1 MSNTTETTMKSKTF
15 LLTGLMA
22 FAASATTVVIT
33 SPDGGRAVADTYG
46 ARLVSW
52 RPADGEEVFALP
64 KPYDKCPREAGVQIH
79 GGLPIYWPWFVFEGP
94 EGCKIHGVT
103 SYAEWKVK
111 ERSASRVVFELDD
124 TPATRAAWPHPFHLE
139 LAYELGDTLTATF
152 KATNTGP
159 EPYSCTEG
167 FHPYFRVGDTMRCT
181 VTGTDGARYFWKG
194 EADKGD
200 RRRWKGDFPA
210 SLVAVGKPGYV
221 FEERDGPH
229 RHQLKDPVLNRAID
243 VTFEGNI
250 KIVMWNSGPDF
261 GQFGSA
267 DDPSYGSRFL
277 CLEGATLY
285 RDRAYTLAPG
295 ASHTLK
301 ATIAVKP
308 FKPARFAMEG
318 LSPAVYYDAAHAVTA
333 GDPDADVSVIV
344 IHGWGGGVKP
354 SSRESLRA
362 GLTERGVKPFIVS
375 PLFPSRIALEKAKIR
390 DGRAMWCNWKDNI
403 RSPADD
409 WRGGGDASGTSIS
422 SFDVVDRLIATLSD
436 KNLYPAMK
444 RIVLLG
450 LSAGGQFVGRY
461 VAVGKCPV
469 RPGLTMEF
477 AGIAPSTELRLDD
490 DVEWHYGLKNRPRYS
505 AALSRDAI
513 LANLSSR
520 RVWRGC
526 GTLDVTPG
534 ALDKSPEAMMQG
546 INRYDRFRNFQ
557 EYIKAFPGWAKQVSF
572 HDIPG
577 VGHSGKTFDDPNL
590 LDFVSGK

>member
-1 MSNTTETTMKSKTF
+1 MKNIT
-15 LLTGLMA
+15 LILGGLA
-22 FAASATTVVIT
+22 ALAASAATVEIV

-52 RPADGEEVFALP
+52 RPVSGDEVFAMP
-64 KPYDKCPREAGVQIH
+64 KPYDKCPRESGRQTH

-124 TPATRAAWPHPFHLE
+124 TPTTSAAWPHPFHAE
-139 LAYELGDTLTATF
+139 LTYELGSVLTATF
-152 KATNTGP
+152 TATNTGT

-210 SLVAVGKPGYV
+210 CLVAVGKPGYV
-221 FEERDGPH
+221 FEEKDGPH
-229 RHQLKDPVLNRAID
+229 RHLLKDPVLNRAID
-243 VTFEGNI
+243 VTYEGNI
-250 KIVMWNSGPDF
+250 KFVMWNSGPEF
-261 GQFGSA
+261 EKLGTA
-267 DDPSYGSRFL
+267 DDPAYGSRFL
-277 CLEGATLY
+277 CLEGGTLY
-285 RDRAYTLAPG
+285 RDRAYTLTPG

-301 ATIAVKP
+301 ASIAVRP

-318 LSPAVYYDAAHAVTA
+318 LFPAIYYDAAHAVSS
-333 GDPDADVSVIV
+333 GDPDADLAVIV
-344 IHGWGGGVKP
+344 VHGWGGGIKP
-354 SSRESLRA
+354 ASRDTLQAKLS
-362 GLTERGVKPFIVS
+362 TRGAKPFIVS
-375 PLFPSRIALEKAKIR
+375 PLFPSRMALEKAKIK
-390 DGRAMWCNWKDNI
+390 DERATWCNWKDGV

-409 WRGGGDASGTSIS
+409 WRGGGDAGGTAIS
-422 SFDVVDRLIATLSD
+422 SFDVIDQMVATLSD
-436 KNLYPAMK
+436 KAIYPAMK

-450 LSAGGQFVGRY
+450 FSAGGQFVGRY

-469 RPGLTMEF
+469 REGLNMEF
-477 AGIAPSTELRLDD
+477 AGIAPSTELRLDE

-526 GTLDVTPG
+526 GTRDVSQGG
-534 ALDKSPEAMMQG
+534 ALDKSPAAMAQG
-546 INRYDRFRNFQ
+546 LNRYDRFLKFQ
-557 EYIKAFPGWAKQVSF
+557 EYVKAFPDWAKQVSF
-572 HDIPG
+572 HDIPDIA
-577 VGHSGKTFDDPNL
+577 HSGKVFDDPNL
-590 LDFVSGK
+590 LDFICGR

>member
-1 MSNTTETTMKSKTF
+1 MKNITLILGALATF
-15 LLTGLMA
+15 ATS
-22 FAASATTVVIT
+22 AATVELV

-52 RPADGEEVFALP
+52 RPAGGDEVFAMP
-64 KPYDKCPREAGVQIH
+64 KPYDKCPRESGRQTH

-111 ERSASRVVFELDD
+111 ERSENRVVFTLDD
-124 TPATRAAWPHPFHLE
+124 TPATRAAWPHSFHAE
-139 LAYELGDTLTATF
+139 LAYELGATLVATF
-152 KATNTGP
+152 TAVNTGT
-159 EPYSCTEG
+159 EPYACTEG

-210 SLVAVGKPGYV
+210 CLVAVGKPGYV
-221 FEERDGPH
+221 FEEKDGPH
-229 RHQLKDPVLNRAID
+229 RHLLKDPVLNRAID
-243 VTFEGNI
+243 VTYEGNI
-250 KIVMWNSGPDF
+250 KFVMWNSGPEF
-261 GQFGSA
+261 EKLGTA

-277 CLEGATLY
+277 CLEGGTLY
-285 RDRAYTLAPG
+285 RDRAYTLTPG

-301 ATIAVKP
+301 ASVAVRP

-318 LSPAVYYDAAHAVTA
+318 LSPAIYYDAAHAVSS
-333 GDPDADVSVIV
+333 GDPDADLAVIV
-344 IHGWGGGVKP
+344 VHGWGGGIKTA
-354 SSRESLRA
+354 SRDTLQAKLSA
-362 GLTERGVKPFIVS
+362 RGAKPFIVS
-375 PLFPSRIALEKAKIR
+375 PLFPSRMALEKAKIK
-390 DGRAMWCNWKDNI
+390 DERATWCNWKDGV

-409 WRGGGDASGTSIS
+409 WRGGGDAGGTAIS
-422 SFDVVDRLIATLSD
+422 SFDVIDQMVATLSD

-450 LSAGGQFVGRY
+450 FSAGGQFVGRY

-469 RPGLTMEF
+469 REGLNMEF
-477 AGIAPSTELRLDD
+477 AGIAPSTELRLDE

-505 AALSRDAI
+505 AALSREDI
-513 LANLSSR
+513 LANLSAR

-526 GTLDVTPG
+526 GTADVSQGG
-534 ALDKSPEAMMQG
+534 ALDKSPAAMTQG

-557 EYIKAFPGWAKQVSF
+557 EYIKAFPDWAKQVSF
-572 HDIPG
+572 HDIPDIA
-577 VGHSGKTFDDPNL
+577 HSGKVFDDPNL
-590 LDFVSGK
+590 LDFICGR

>member
-1 MSNTTETTMKSKTF
+1 MKTAIGVLGGIAALATSAATVE
-15 LLTGLMA
+15 L
-22 FAASATTVVIT
+22 ASA
-33 SPDGGRAVADTYG
+33 DGGKAVADTYG

-52 RPADGEEVFALP
+52 RPAGGEEVFALP

-111 ERSASRVVFELDD
+111 ERSASRVVFELNDS
-124 TPATRAAWPHPFHLE
+124 PATRAAWPHPFRAE

-152 KATNTGP
+152 TAVNTGN
-159 EPYSCTEG
+159 EPYACTEG

-194 EADKGD
+194 
-200 RRRWKGDFPA
+200 DFPA

-221 FEERDGPH
+221 FEEKNGPH
-229 RHQLKDPVLNRAID
+229 RHQLKDPVLNRAIE
-243 VTFEGNI
+243 VTYEGNI
-250 KIVMWNSGPDF
+250 KLVMWNSGPDF
-261 GQFGSA
+261 SKFGSA

-277 CLEGATLY
+277 CMEGATLY

-318 LSPAVYYDAAHAVTA
+318 LSPAVYYDATHAVAA
-333 GDPDADVSVIV
+333 GDPDADLGVIAV
-344 IHGWGGGVKP
+344 HGWGGGVKP
-354 SSRESLRA
+354 SSRETLRTKLA
-362 GLTERGVKPFIVS
+362 ERGAKPFIVS
-375 PLFPSRIALEKAKIR
+375 PLFPSRMALEKASIK
-390 DGRAMWCNWKDNI
+390 DGRAMWCNWKDGT

-409 WRGGGDASGTSIS
+409 WRGGGDASGTTFS
-422 SFDVVDRLIATLSD
+422 SFDIVDRLIETLSD
-436 KNLYPAMK
+436 KNLYPSMK

-450 LSAGGQFVGRY
+450 FSAGGQFVGRY
-461 VAVGKCPV
+461 AAVGKCPV
-469 RPGLTMEF
+469 RAGVKMEF

-526 GTLDVTPG
+526 GTADVSQGG
-534 ALDKSPEAMMQG
+534 ALDKSPAAMAQG
-546 INRYDRFRNFQ
+546 LNRYDRFLKFQ
-557 EYIKAFPGWAKQVSF
+557 EYIKAFPGWARQVSF
-572 HDIPG
+572 HDIPD
-577 VGHSGKTFDDPNL
+577 VAHSGKVFDDPNL
-590 LDFVSGK
+590 LDFICGR